1 MLLSAV
7 ALLLAAGEGSASAR
21 DQAEDQAPAGVEAQA
36 AMTSPRLLDPVFG
49 DHAVLQRGRPIPIWG
64 RAEPDTRVTISL
76 GATDVIAT
84 ADAAGRWRVD
94 LPAHKA
100 GGPHAL
106 SVRAG
111 DVTQRLT
118 DVMVGDVWLC
128 SGQSNMEMTLRQA
141 ANADMEIAAADDASL
156 RLFNIPRRSL
166 PQATA
171 EPHVLAA
178 WTPTTPETARDFSAA
193 CYFMAR
199 DLRRV
204 DPSVAIGL
212 IAASW
217 GGSIIEDWLSRD
229 ALAAM
234 EPYQPSL
241 QALDA
246 YVRSPQEGEALWERI
261 SMAWWRSHDPGLQ
274 GGWYRE
280 RLDETDWRPIPA
292 GGAWETTQED
302 LATFDGVI
310 WLRTTLELTRA
321 QARQA
326 ATLDV
331 GPIDDADSTWINGR
345 YLGGMQGWDTPRR
358 YRIRAGSLKAGR
370 NVIAVGVLDSGGGGG
385 AWGAAA
391 EKRLVFDDGS
401 SVPLNQPWLRR
412 VAAPLASLPPPPRT
426 PWVGGSGVSTLY
438 NGMIAPVAPYGLK
451 GVAWYQGESNAGD
464 AAGYA
469 ILLPALFADWR
480 RAFDNPD
487 LSMLVVQ
494 LANFGPAA
502 DRPQA
507 SGWAALREVQR
518 RTVIADA
525 KAGLAVSIDVG
536 DRYDIHPTNKQ
547 EIGRRLALEARRLDG
562 ATVARSVQPAGVR
575 RTSGEIRVRYSD
587 DAALI
592 AVGASRPVGFELCGS
607 DNDCRFVDAVLEGGE
622 VILSGA
628 RPADLKVRFCWADS
642 PLCNLYGPAGLPA
655 APFELDT
662 PPTPSAASAG
672 R

>member
-1 MLLSAV
+1 MAPTAV
-7 ALLLAAGEGSASAR
+7 
-21 DQAEDQAPAGVEAQA
+21 QAQA
-36 AMTSPRLLDPVFG
+36 AAISPMLLDPVFG
-49 DHAVLQRGRPIPIWG
+49 DHAVLQRGRPIPVWG
-64 RAEPDTRVTISL
+64 RAVPGSRVAVSL
-76 GATDVIAT
+76 AASSVTTT
-84 ADAAGRWRVD
+84 ADATGRWRAD
-94 LPAHKA
+94 LPAQKA

-106 SVRAG
+106 TVSAG
-111 DVTQRLT
+111 DVTQRLG
-118 DVMVGDVWLC
+118 DVIVGDVWLC
-128 SGQSNMEMTLRQA
+128 SGQSNMELSLRQA
-141 ANADMEIAAADDASL
+141 ANADAEIAAADDAAL

-166 PQATA
+166 PQTAA
-171 EPHVLAA
+171 EPQALAA

-199 DLRRV
+199 DLRRA

-246 YVRSPQEGEALWERI
+246 YVRSPQEGEALWQRI

-280 RLDETDWRPIPA
+280 RLDETDWRRIPA
-292 GGAWETTQED
+292 EGAWETTQED

-310 WLRTTLELTRA
+310 WLRTKVELTRA

-326 ATLDV
+326 ATLDI

-385 AWGAAA
+385 AWGPAAD
-391 EKRLVFDDGS
+391 KRLVFDDGS

-412 VAAPLASLPPPPRT
+412 VAAPLAGLPPPPRT

-469 ILLPALFADWR
+469 VLLPALFADWR

-494 LANFGPAA
+494 LANFGPAS

-518 RTVIADA
+518 RTVNADA
-525 KAGLAVSIDVG
+525 RAGLAVSIDVG
-536 DRYDIHPTNKQ
+536 DRYDLHPTNKQ

-562 ATVARSVQPAGVR
+562 QTVARSVQPEGVR
-575 RTSGEIRVRYSD
+575 RADGEIRIRYPEK
-587 DAALI
+587 AILTV
-592 AVGASRPVGFELCGS
+592 VGASRPVGFELCGAG
-607 DNDCRFVDAVLEGGE
+607 NDCRFVDAMLEGAE
-622 VILSGA
+622 VILGDA
-628 RPADLKVRFCWADS
+628 RPTDAKVRFCWADS
-642 PLCNLYGPAGLPA
+642 PLCNLYGPEGLLA
-655 APFELDT
+655 VPFELET
-662 PPTPSAASAG
+662 PPSASVASTVE
-672 R
+672 